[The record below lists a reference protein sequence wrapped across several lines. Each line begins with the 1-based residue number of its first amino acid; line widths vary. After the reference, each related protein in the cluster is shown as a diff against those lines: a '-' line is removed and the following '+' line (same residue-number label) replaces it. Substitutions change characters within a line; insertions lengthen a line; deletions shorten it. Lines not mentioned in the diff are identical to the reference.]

1 MQEEMALG
9 KIKRLEWEEL
19 TETNGRLVVEPFR
32 KGLAITVG
40 NSLRRMLLS
49 SIKGAAVTSINVDG
63 ILHEFTSIPGVV
75 EDIIDIILN
84 IKGIVFRF
92 SDEAPKMVFLEKK
105 EKGEVKAKDLVVPSG
120 LTIVNPEHHIMT
132 VSEIT
137 DSGLRMEMEVEVE
150 IGYVP
155 ADETKREKK
164 IGTLPIDTYFSPVVR
179 VSCEI
184 EDVRV
189 GRVTDYEKLILK
201 VKTNGSITPKDALS
215 QAASILSDYISIF
228 IKPEGFVEKEIEVKP
243 DDEQEKLKHLLNTRI
258 DELEIS
264 VRASNC
270 LHLTGITKIGELI
283 LLPEANLLKMRN
295 FGRKS
300 LTEIKE
306 KLATYN
312 LRLGMTDF
320 AHLMEKGEELEEID
334 EEMTNMAEEELWE
347 ETDEAPIEETDEAP
361 IEEKDEE
368 MTNMAEEELK
378 EEKDEAQKEVTNMVE
393 EELKEEITNIVEE
406 ELEEEKDEAQKE
418 ETEA

>member
-1 MQEEMALG
+1 MQEEMVLG

-19 TETNGRLVVEPFR
+19 TETNGKLVAEPFK
-32 KGLAITVG
+32 KGLATTVG

-49 SIKGAAVTSINVDG
+49 SIKGAAVTSINVEG
-63 ILHEFTSIPGVV
+63 VLHEFTFIPGVV

-92 SDEAPKMVFLEKK
+92 SDETPKIVYLEKK
-105 EKGEVKAKDLVVPSG
+105 EKGEVKAKDLIVPSG
-120 LTIVNPEHHIMT
+120 LTVVNPEHHIMT
-132 VSEIT
+132 VSEII
-137 DSGLRMEMEVEVE
+137 DSGLRMEMDVE
-150 IGYVP
+150 IGIGYSH
-155 ADETKREKK
+155 ADEAKREKK

-179 VSCEI
+179 VGYEI

-201 VKTNGSITPKDALS
+201 VKTNGSITPQDAVA

-228 IKPEGFVEKEIEVKP
+228 IKPEGFVEKEIEIKP
-243 DDEQEKLKHLLNTRI
+243 DEEHEKLKQILNTKI

-283 LLPEANLLKMRN
+283 LLPEADLLKMRN

-306 KLATYN
+306 KLAMYN
-312 LRLGMTDF
+312 FRLGMTDF
-320 AHLMEKGEELEEID
+320 AHLVEKEEQLEERTD
-334 EEMTNMAEEELWE
+334 ATDFAHLVEKEEQLEE
-347 ETDEAPIEETDEAP
+347 ETDVT
-361 IEEKDEE
+361 
-368 MTNMAEEELK
+368 EEELK
-378 EEKDEAQKEVTNMVE
+378 EEENET
-393 EELKEEITNIVEE
+393 
-406 ELEEEKDEAQKE
+406 QKE
-418 ETEA
+418 EAEA

>member
-1 MQEEMALG
+1 MQEEMVLG

-19 TETNGRLVVEPFR
+19 TETNGRLAVEPFK

-49 SIKGAAVTSINVDG
+49 SIKGAAVTSINVEG
-63 ILHEFTSIPGVV
+63 ILHEFTFIPGVV

-92 SDEAPKMVFLEKK
+92 SDETSKIIYLEKK
-105 EKGEVKAKDLVVPSG
+105 EKGEVKAKDLVVPEG
-120 LTIVNPEHHIMT
+120 LVIVNPEHHIMT
-132 VSEIT
+132 ISEVINT
-137 DSGLRMEMEVEVE
+137 GLRVEMEVEIG
-150 IGYVP
+150 IGYSP
-155 ADETKREKK
+155 ADETKREKR
-164 IGTLPIDTYFSPVVR
+164 IGTLPIDTHFSPVVR
-179 VSCEI
+179 VGYEI

-189 GRVTDYEKLILK
+189 GRVTDYERLILK
-201 VKTNGSITPKDALS
+201 IKTDGSITPQDAVA

-228 IKPEGFVEKEIEVKP
+228 IKPEGFVEKEVEVKP
-243 DDEQEKLKHLLNTRI
+243 DDGQDRLKQLLNTKI

-270 LHLTGITKIGELI
+270 LYLTGITKIGELI
-283 LLPEANLLKMRN
+283 LLAEADLLKMRN

-306 KLATYN
+306 KLAMYN

-320 AHLMEKGEELEEID
+320 VHLIEKDEGERRI
-334 EEMTNMAEEELWE
+334 EMPDMAEEEL
-347 ETDEAPIEETDEAP
+347 
-361 IEEKDEE
+361 
-368 MTNMAEEELK
+368 MEEE
-378 EEKDEAQKEVTNMVE
+378 DETQE
-393 EELKEEITNIVEE
+393 
-406 ELEEEKDEAQKE
+406 E

>member
-368 MTNMAEEELK
+368 MTNMAEELK